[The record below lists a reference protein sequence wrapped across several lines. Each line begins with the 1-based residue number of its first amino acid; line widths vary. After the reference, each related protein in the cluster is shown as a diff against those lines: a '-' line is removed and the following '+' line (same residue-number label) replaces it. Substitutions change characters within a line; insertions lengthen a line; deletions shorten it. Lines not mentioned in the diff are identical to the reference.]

1 MAKVVRDF
9 DSVKE
14 SEKSGAARPIGGGVL
29 MPGTYSF
36 PENPMVRWETTT
48 LNGRNF
54 TNVELETTNG
64 RWINLGLLLRRK
76 ADPTADGTLTY
87 VNPWVMSYSDVWDLA
102 AALKGCELVVTSQQ
116 ETTMTNYKGGQLLD
130 APVASGKAYVAEEP
144 KKVAK
149 AAAASKGKKAD
160 KAEKAKA

>member
-1 MAKVVRDF
+1 MAKVIRDF

-36 PENPMVRWETTT
+36 PENPMVRWETTQ

-64 RWINLGLLLRRK
+64 RWVNLGLLLRRK
-76 ADPTADGTLTY
+76 VDPTADGTLTY
-87 VNPWVMSYSDVWDLA
+87 VNSWVMSYSDIWDLA
-102 AALKGCELVVTSQQ
+102 AALKGTQLVVTNQQ
-116 ETTMTNYKGGQLLD
+116 ETTMTNYRGGQMLD
-130 APVASGKAYVAEEP
+130 APIANGKAYVAEEP
-144 KKVAK
+144 KKSTPK
-149 AAAASKGKKAD
+149 STSASKGKKS
-160 KAEKAKA
+160 EKANA